1 MYHEDED
8 EETYEPGAEGPP
20 NPAIQAA
27 KAQRAKE
34 RSEQA
39 EQRAYRPIPSPTVA
53 EAKQLTSFLGDE
65 LCGAIE
71 DMEAQIEACAMILR
85 VAQPPYNGKI
95 DIRWWKPNGEQHR
108 EPVLVKWVADARRP
122 GRLQPRKI
130 NRYSA
135 RVHRR
140 DSLFATTLPEV
151 EKAAALAWELIGV
164 RKELISILRY
174 KIKTQIAVVLVR
186 EAWFEGHRYDAS
198 KLMAQVIARLDGS
211 GIAVTMPERYNETF
225 DMDQVQGMAEDLIA
239 QERERAWAAESAQAQ
254 PQDGTAP
261 AAR

>member
-1 MYHEDED
+1 MCNEEEDED
-8 EETYEPGAEGPP
+8 DYEPGAEGPP
-20 NPAIQAA
+20 NPGIQAG

-34 RSEQA
+34 RAELA
-39 EQRAYRPIPSPTVA
+39 EQRAYRPLPSPIAA

-65 LCGAIE
+65 LCDAIE
-71 DMEAQIEACAMILR
+71 DMEAEIEACAMVLR
-85 VAQPPYNGKI
+85 VAQPPYNGKL
-95 DIRWWKPNGEQHR
+95 DIRWWTPRGGDHK

-140 DSLFATTLPEV
+140 DSLFAATLPET
-151 EKAAALAWELIGV
+151 EKAASLAWELIGI
-164 RKELISILRY
+164 RKELIFILRY

-186 EAWFEGHRYDAS
+186 EARFEGHRYEAS
-198 KLMAQVIARLDGS
+198 KLMASVIARLNGS
-211 GIAVTMPERYNETF
+211 GIAVTMPERYSETF

-239 QERERAWAAESAQAQ
+239 EERERVWAAESA
-254 PQDGTAP
+254 
-261 AAR
+261 RE